1 MEQKTDNERGSGVG
15 FESMAGATGLSGDTE
30 PQDTYGDPSARIWSV
45 YMKEAIPH
53 DKALI
58 ESWSKDMDGILI
70 FAGLFS
76 AIITAFIIES
86 YNGLMPDPNE
96 PTIALLQQIAQ
107 HLGGSTSENQ
117 TSTTTVFTPTSS
129 SLRVNAFWFLSLCL
143 ALTCALAATLVQQW

>member
-1 MEQKTDNERGSGVG
+1 
-15 FESMAGATGLSGDTE
+15 
-30 PQDTYGDPSARIWSV
+30 
-45 YMKEAIPH
+45 
-53 DKALI
+53 
-58 ESWSKDMDGILI
+58 
-70 FAGLFS
+70 
-76 AIITAFIIES
+76 
-86 YNGLMPDPNE
+86 MPDPNE